1 VGSLTTK
8 RHKKEVS
15 HKKAQKAQN
24 RNLKKSSGSESL
36 SSSMNMFCAFC
47 AFLWLTSFVPL
58 CGLFRGELAAGV
70 QVVPVHDRVEDE
82 EIASFGLAAPEGIGR
97 EEQHVAVA

>member
-15 HKKAQKAQN
+15 HKKAQN
-24 RNLKKSSGSESL
+24 NIFWKSSMIRSPELFFKFS
-36 SSSMNMFCAFC
+36 FCAFC
-47 AFLWLTSFVPL
+47 AFLWLTSSFVPL

-97 EEQHVAVA
+97 EEQHVTVA